1 MTGGW
6 PADRPVDAPM
16 DRVPADGAGR
26 PAVATDLASFFA
38 THPDLRFIFTG
49 GKGGVGKTVA
59 AASIASLTAREGRHT
74 LLASLNPVHSLASL
88 FGQKRLASGG
98 IEPVEGVPNLDA
110 IEVEADEIVARY
122 RDNIGSRVR
131 EFLKW
136 ADIPVD
142 AKPFVE
148 IAVTNPAFEESAMF
162 DKMMEIM
169 LREGREYERIVF
181 DTAAV
186 ANAVRLIGLSKIYGL
201 WLARMIDSRK
211 EALGMRV
218 QLSFRKER
226 VMEEVA
232 RDPLMADLLD
242 MNERFTQVKVL
253 LTDPGKTAFFFVT
266 LPLSLPISVVKRF
279 ITMVQAYD
287 IPMGGVIVNQVL
299 QPGLLGAGGMAQ
311 ATGVTGGAAADGAGG
326 VHAADYVRN
335 RYQEQL
341 GYLEQIRTDLGPHV
355 RAFIPQY
362 PDEVNSVASMS
373 RVTDDLLR
381 FVPDSWRAIAG
392 AGA

>member
-1 MTGGW
+1 MS
-6 PADRPVDAPM
+6 D
-16 DRVPADGAGR
+16 
-26 PAVATDLASFFA
+26 DLQAFF
-38 THPDLRFIFTG
+38 TQHPHLRFVFTG

-59 AASIASLTAREGRHT
+59 AAAIATLTARADRRT

-88 FGQKRLASGG
+88 FGQRALASGR
-98 IEPVEGVPNLDA
+98 IEHVEGVPNLDA
-110 IEVEADEIVARY
+110 IEVEADEIVERY
-122 RDNIGSRVR
+122 RTNIGGRVR

-142 AKPFVE
+142 AKPFVD

-162 DKMMEIM
+162 DKMMDVM
-169 LREGREYERIVF
+169 LTEGREYDRIVF

-201 WLARMIDSRK
+201 WLQRMIDSRK

-218 QLSFRKER
+218 QLAFRKEK
-226 VMEEVA
+226 VMQEVA

-242 MNERFTQVKVL
+242 MNERFTQVKGL
-253 LTDPGKTAFFFVT
+253 LTDPEQTAFFFVT

-279 ITMVQAYD
+279 ISMVQAYD

-299 QPGLLGAGGMAQ
+299 QEELLRSSAGSG
-311 ATGVTGGAAADGAGG
+311 AADGPAQ
-326 VHAADYVRN
+326 AADYVRN
-335 RYQEQL
+335 RYEEQL
-341 GYLEQIRTDLGPHV
+341 GYMDQIRADLGPHV

-362 PDEVNSVASMS
+362 PDEVNSVAAVD
-373 RVTDDLLR
+373 RVSADLR
-381 FVPDSWRAIAG
+381 AFVPDAWTGAPAG
-392 AGA
+392 AG